1 LLSNQLKERAWRSD
15 PLPMRKAAALLLVAL
30 AAAGCGAGGLSAG
43 ATELYLK
50 HAGGFAE
57 AHCLPGTDGWK
68 YLCTVRRA
76 RRVYEVGVKTDGKRV
91 KETTGLLPV
100 GGALPG
106 SARAALETFLS
117 RASAICSRR
126 MTIVAAIP
134 HPRNVY
140 AAYRLMGAYV
150 QAEREEI
157 AALRRLH
164 PPSDRAEGV
173 RHLISASDRAIA
185 AADAYRAAL
194 LHRDRRGVARA
205 LAARAAAAEDEAQA
219 AGELG
224 LRCVA
229 VTP

>member
-1 LLSNQLKERAWRSD
+1 
-15 PLPMRKAAALLLVAL
+15 MRKAAVLLLAAL
-30 AAAGCGAGGLSAG
+30 AAADCGAGGLSAG
-43 ATELYLK
+43 ATEQYLK
-50 HAGGFAE
+50 RAGGFTE

-76 RRVYEVGVKTDGKRV
+76 RRVYEVAVKADGKRV

-100 GGALPG
+100 GSALPG
-106 SARAALETFLS
+106 SLQAAVDEFLAD
-117 RASAICSRR
+117 ASAICSRR

-134 HPRNVY
+134 PPRNVY

-157 AALRRLH
+157 AAFRRLH

-173 RHLISASDRAIA
+173 RRLISASDRAVA
-185 AADAYRAAL
+185 AAEAYRAAL
-194 LHRDRRGVARA
+194 LRRDHRGVARA
-205 LAARAAAAEDEAQA
+205 LAARAAAAADETQA
-219 AGELG
+219 ASELE
-224 LRCVA
+224 LSCAA

>member
-1 LLSNQLKERAWRSD
+1 
-15 PLPMRKAAALLLVAL
+15 MRKAAALLLVVL

-43 ATELYLK
+43 ATEQYLK
-50 HAGGFAE
+50 RAGGFAE

-106 SARAALETFLS
+106 SARAALEAFLA
-117 RASAICSRR
+117 RASAMCSRR
-126 MTIVAAIP
+126 MTLVAAIP

-150 QAEREEI
+150 RAEREEI
-157 AALRRLH
+157 QALRRLD
-164 PPSDRAEGV
+164 PPSGRAEGV
-173 RHLISASDRAIA
+173 RHLISASDRAVA
-185 AADAYRAAL
+185 AAEAYRAAL
-194 LHRDRRGVARA
+194 LRQNRSAVARA
-205 LAARAAAAEDEAQA
+205 LTARAAAAADEVQA

-224 LRCVA
+224 LRCAA

>member
-1 LLSNQLKERAWRSD
+1 
-15 PLPMRKAAALLLVAL
+15 MRKFALLLL
-30 AAAGCGAGGLSAG
+30 AGVVAAGCGEDGLSAG
-43 ATELYLK
+43 AMEQYLK
-50 HAGGFAE
+50 SAGGFAE

-76 RRVYEVGVKTDGKRV
+76 KRVYEVGVKVDGKRV

-100 GGALPG
+100 GSALPG
-106 SARAALETFLS
+106 SARAAAETFLA

-150 QAEREEI
+150 QAEREE
-157 AALRRLH
+157 ADALRRLDA
-164 PPSDRAEGV
+164 PNERAEGV
-173 RHLISASDRAIA
+173 RHLISAADRAVA
-185 AADAYRAAL
+185 AAEAYRAAL
-194 LHRDRRGVARA
+194 LRRDRRGVARA
-205 LAARAAAAEDEAQA
+205 LAARAEAAADETQA
-219 AGELG
+219 ARELG

-229 VTP
+229 VAP

>member
-1 LLSNQLKERAWRSD
+1 
-15 PLPMRKAAALLLVAL
+15 MRKFALLLL
-30 AAAGCGAGGLSAG
+30 AGVVAAGCGEDGLSAG
-43 ATELYLK
+43 ATEQYLK
-50 HAGGFAE
+50 SAGGFAE

-76 RRVYEVGVKTDGKRV
+76 KRVYEVGVKVDGKRV

-100 GGALPG
+100 GSALPG
-106 SARAALETFLS
+106 SARAAAETFLA

-150 QAEREEI
+150 QAEREE
-157 AALRRLH
+157 ADVLRRLDA
-164 PPSDRAEGV
+164 PNERAEGV
-173 RHLISASDRAIA
+173 RHLISAADRAVA
-185 AADAYRAAL
+185 AAEAYRAAL
-194 LHRDRRGVARA
+194 LRRDRRGVARA
-205 LAARAAAAEDEAQA
+205 LAARAEAAADETQA
-219 AGELG
+219 ARELG

-229 VTP
+229 VAP

>member
-1 LLSNQLKERAWRSD
+1 
-15 PLPMRKAAALLLVAL
+15 MRKAALLVL
-30 AAAGCGAGGLSAG
+30 VSVIAAGCGAGGLTAA
-43 ATELYLK
+43 ATERYLK
-50 HAGGFAE
+50 SAGGFAE

-76 RRVYEVGVKTDGKRV
+76 RRVYEVGVRADGKRV

-100 GGALPG
+100 GSALPG
-106 SARAALETFLS
+106 SPRAAAETFLA

-150 QAEREEI
+150 QAEHEEI
-157 AALRRLH
+157 QALRRLD
-164 PPSDRAEGV
+164 PPPDRAEGV
-173 RHLISASDRAIA
+173 RHLISASDRAVA
-185 AADAYRAAL
+185 AAEAYRAAL
-194 LHRDRRGVARA
+194 LRRDRRGVARA
-205 LAARAAAAEDEAQA
+205 LTTRAAAAADEAQA
-219 AGELG
+219 ARELG
-224 LRCVA
+224 LRCAA

>member
-1 LLSNQLKERAWRSD
+1 
-15 PLPMRKAAALLLVAL
+15 MRKRALLVLAPLV
-30 AAAGCGAGGLSAG
+30 AAGCGAGGLSAG

-50 HAGGFAE
+50 SAGGFAE

-91 KETTGLLPV
+91 RETTGLLPV
-100 GGALPG
+100 GSALPG
-106 SARAALETFLS
+106 SARAAVQTFLA

-126 MTIVAAIP
+126 MTIVAGIP

-150 QAEREEI
+150 RAEREEA
-157 AALRRLH
+157 AALRRLDA
-164 PPSDRAEGV
+164 PSGRAEAV
-173 RHLISASDRAIA
+173 RHLISAADRAVA
-185 AADAYRAAL
+185 AAEAYRTAL
-194 LHRDRRGVARA
+194 LRRDRRGVARA
-205 LAARAAAAEDEAQA
+205 LAARAAAAADEAQA
-219 AGELG
+219 ARELR

>member
-1 LLSNQLKERAWRSD
+1 
-15 PLPMRKAAALLLVAL
+15 MRKAAALLLVAL

-43 ATELYLK
+43 GTEQYLK
-50 HAGGFAE
+50 SAGGFAE
-57 AHCLPGTDGWK
+57 AHCLAGTDGWK

-91 KETTGLLPV
+91 RETTGLLPV

-106 SARAALETFLS
+106 SARAARDAFLA

-126 MTIVAAIP
+126 MTLVAAIP

-140 AAYRLMGAYV
+140 AAYRLMGAYL

-157 AALRRLH
+157 QALRRLH
-164 PPSDRAEGV
+164 PPSGRAEGV
-173 RHLISASDRAIA
+173 RHLISASDRAVA
-185 AADAYRAAL
+185 AAEAYRTAL
-194 LHRDRRGVARA
+194 LRRDRSGVTQA
-205 LAARAAAAEDEAQA
+205 LADRAAAAADEVQA
-219 AGELG
+219 ADEVG

-229 VTP
+229 VSP

>member
-1 LLSNQLKERAWRSD
+1 
-15 PLPMRKAAALLLVAL
+15 MRKAAALLLVPL
-30 AAAGCGAGGLSAG
+30 AAAGCGAGGLSPG
-43 ATELYLK
+43 ATEQYLK
-50 HAGGFAE
+50 RAGGFAE
-57 AHCLPGTDGWK
+57 AHCLPGTYGWK

-91 KETTGLLPV
+91 QETTGLLPV

-106 SARAALETFLS
+106 SARAAREAFLA

-126 MTIVAAIP
+126 MTLVAAIP

-140 AAYRLMGAYV
+140 AAYRLMGAYL

-157 AALRRLH
+157 QALRRLD
-164 PPSDRAEGV
+164 PPSDRAEDV
-173 RHLISASDRAIA
+173 RHLISASDRAVA
-185 AADAYRAAL
+185 AAEAYRTAL
-194 LHRDRRGVARA
+194 LGRNRRGVARA
-205 LAARAAAAEDEAQA
+205 LAERAAAAADEGRATE
-219 AGELG
+219 ELG

>member
-1 LLSNQLKERAWRSD
+1 
-15 PLPMRKAAALLLVAL
+15 MRKAAGLLLVAL
-30 AAAGCGAGGLSAG
+30 AVAGCGAGGLRAG
-43 ATELYLK
+43 GTEQYLK
-50 HAGGFAE
+50 RAGGFTE

-91 KETTGLLPV
+91 QETTGLLPV

-106 SARAALETFLS
+106 SARAASDAFLA

-126 MTIVAAIP
+126 MTLVAAIP

-157 AALRRLH
+157 EALRRLH
-164 PPSDRAEGV
+164 PPSGRAEGV
-173 RHLISASDRAIA
+173 RHLISASDRAVA
-185 AADAYRAAL
+185 AAEAYRAAVL
-194 LHRDRRGVARA
+194 RRNRSGVAQG
-205 LAARAAAAEDEAQA
+205 LADRAAAAADEGQA
-219 AGELG
+219 AEELD

-229 VTP
+229 VAP

>member
-1 LLSNQLKERAWRSD
+1 
-15 PLPMRKAAALLLVAL
+15 MRKAAALLLVAL
-30 AAAGCGAGGLSAG
+30 AAGCGAGGLSAG
-43 ATELYLK
+43 ATEQYLK

-57 AHCLPGTDGWK
+57 AHCLPGTGGWK

-91 KETTGLLPV
+91 QETTGLLPV

-106 SARAALETFLS
+106 SARAAREAFLA

-140 AAYRLMGAYV
+140 AAYRLMGAYL

-157 AALRRLH
+157 QALRQLD
-164 PPSDRAEGV
+164 PPRSRTEGV
-173 RHLISASDRAIA
+173 RRLISASDRAVA
-185 AADAYRAAL
+185 AAEAYRAAL
-194 LHRDRRGVARA
+194 LRRDRRGVARA
-205 LAARAAAAEDEAQA
+205 LAARAAAAEDEDQA
-219 AGELG
+219 ARELG
-224 LRCVA
+224 LRCAA